1 MLNIVFNL
9 AKLSLNEFVRFSK
22 ESQIVPDRDEGETQK
37 KAKGASKIS
46 HQGGDRVDQ
55 LLGLDCRLLSAELQN
70 KLHLEILRHLE
81 IFLQLF
87 LYNIFV
93 PRVRVVRV
101 VKTVKVVGCTVG

>member
-9 AKLSLNEFVRFSK
+9 AKLSPNEFVRFSE
-22 ESQIVPDRDEGETQK
+22 ESQIVPNRDEGETQK

-70 KLHLEILRHLE
+70 ILHLELCMSHTWLGHCIRLYKLSK
-81 IFLQLF
+81 LF
-87 LYNIFV
+87 
-93 PRVRVVRV
+93 
-101 VKTVKVVGCTVG
+101 

>member
-22 ESQIVPDRDEGETQK
+22 ESQIVPNRDEGETQK

-70 KLHLEILRHLE
+70 ILHLELYMSHTWLGHCIRLYKLSK
-81 IFLQLF
+81 LF
-87 LYNIFV
+87 DM
-93 PRVRVVRV
+93 
-101 VKTVKVVGCTVG
+101 CSS